1 MFLSLTAFRL
11 PCPLLLV
18 INGGVRRLKGSH
30 GRMSGMTRLRAPFG
44 RWDPASLSE
53 VVARFSGLDS
63 CWWVAGG
70 FAIELAVGRRIRSHG
85 DVDVLLLRRDQL
97 VAQQALSGWQWWA
110 ADPPGSLRPWASDE
124 VLSLEVHDIWC
135 RPGPDDPWRIQI
147 MIDESR
153 GQEWVSRRDPRVRRP
168 ISTLGMA
175 SADGVPFLALD
186 VQLYYKAKTP
196 RPKDEED
203 FDAALPVL
211 TDQQRRWLVDAISKT
226 YGPHPWIKRLQA

>member
-1 MFLSLTAFRL
+1 
-11 PCPLLLV
+11 
-18 INGGVRRLKGSH
+18 
-30 GRMSGMTRLRAPFG
+30 MTRLRAPFG

-226 YGPHPWIKRLQA
+226 YGPRPWIKRLQA

>member
-1 MFLSLTAFRL
+1 
-11 PCPLLLV
+11 
-18 INGGVRRLKGSH
+18 
-30 GRMSGMTRLRAPFG
+30 MTRLRGPFG

-53 VVARFSGLDS
+53 VVARFSGLES

-85 DVDVLLLRRDQL
+85 DFDVLLLRRDQL
-97 VAQQALSGWQWWA
+97 VVQQALPGWQWWA
-110 ADPPGSLRPWASDE
+110 ADPPGSLRPWAPDE
-124 VLSLEVHDIWC
+124 ILSLGVHDIWC
-135 RPGPDDPWRIQI
+135 RAGADDPWRIQI

-168 ISTLGMA
+168 ISTLGMT
-175 SADGVPFLALD
+175 SADGVPFLAPD

-203 FDAALPVL
+203 FDAVLPVL
-211 TDQQRRWLVDAISKT
+211 TDRQRRWLVDAISKT